1 MMTQKPR
8 LFQLYQPLPIIA
20 CFLTAWF
27 CGTVSPSH
35 AQYYSGAGGFVVA
48 PSDQFPTQTIH
59 DWTTVGHTS
68 NSLPVTQLDANQT
81 FRSSARNDLN
91 QQIPSQQIPSQRVL
105 DQFPVEQ
112 ARPSYTS
119 EMIRS
124 ARISADQFRRIAE
137 IALPPAAKIATG
149 NASFAD
155 QWADLAE
162 TEITL
167 QGRVVDATRKLAATE
182 TEFEDINAKLTNYG
196 LTSTIGMLLRHK
208 KQQLNEWQVHDSQA
222 LYASQ
227 QLQVSRQRQLQLEMV
242 QYDGSEPIAQATE
255 ILAEAGYDYSSPENA
270 GLVSQIQSLL
280 TQRREWID
288 SLEQGYQDYRQKL
301 GELDSA
307 TVASSKLTRDFRRLI
322 DRHVMWIRSDDAVSL
337 DDVKNLKGG
346 IAALFDS
353 RRSAD
358 FGPTINRK
366 IKSNSSAAVMT
377 LVAFIVI
384 LLLRWRFKSWL
395 VGIGCRTK
403 MRDATKETQALS
415 AGVLTVLV
423 SLGIPAALY
432 VVARWLGTGIVSEA
446 TLHASGGFFAA
457 SLVAL
462 AIELPRQMIR
472 TYGYIDRHVDLELPG
487 RDRAVKF
494 LMVFA
499 FGMVVASYAITV
511 MGDLDHGVWRSSVS
525 RFGLFAAMIAVAWTA
540 HRALRPIGGFLEPI
554 IAKYGGAVIHRIR
567 LLIYLVGIGFPVAM
581 IVLTA
586 LGYEFTAT
594 EFLKRAMITMSC
606 CLIAATLW
614 PGVKILAHRGWK
626 LLTGVAP
633 AERQYDEYGEIET
646 TSETI
651 TGTLGEHSLELKHQ
665 LAFLFQCAFVIG
677 AIVSLGWLWIDVFP
691 NVRMGNPVVWTVQDS
706 VTESTVDAAGQT
718 ISSTSIESTDVT
730 AMHLLLAA
738 ATLFVAFQLAKLLPA
753 LFDALVLQRVSFDE
767 GMEHFSLVL
776 GRFLLF
782 GFGCLIACNFVGVRW
797 ATIQWL
803 AVGLMIG
810 LGFGLQDMVR
820 NLFGGFIVLF
830 EKPARLGDLIT
841 VGKVTGRVAAQKLRT
856 TVVSDDEGRE
866 VIIPNKNFV
875 SQDVTNWMGA
885 GRLTVIPLEVAV
897 TRDERPA
904 DVCRTLYE
912 LVIEQPDVLL
922 TPAPQATLVCVGKRS
937 QRIEVRAWIEEGKDA
952 KRYREELLQL
962 VRANLKGNR
971 LLASKQ
977 PSQPE
982 MLDVMDA
989 GFEESILHGSRRRR
1003 KRSA

>member
-1 MMTQKPR
+1 MTTQKPSHSLR
-8 LFQLYQPLPIIA
+8 LPFIA
-20 CFLTAWF
+20 CIFAALF
-27 CGTVSPSH
+27 CGIVSPCP
-35 AQYYSGAGGFVVA
+35 AQYYSDASGFA
-48 PSDQFPTQTIH
+48 STPSDQIPTQRID
-59 DWTTVGHTS
+59 DWSAIDHNT
-68 NSLPVTQLDANQT
+68 NSLPVTQLASRRT
-81 FRSSARNDLN
+81 FRSSTRNDLN
-91 QQIPSQQIPSQRVL
+91 RRFPTEPALEQL
-105 DQFPVEQ
+105 PVEQ
-112 ARPSYTS
+112 IRPSYTF
-119 EMIRS
+119 EMIQS
-124 ARISADQFRRIAE
+124 ARLSANQFRMIAE
-137 IALPPAAKIATG
+137 NALPTAANIATG

-162 TEITL
+162 TQITL
-167 QGRVVDATRKLAATE
+167 EGRVADATRQLVSME
-182 TEFEDINAKLTNYG
+182 SDFQDINTKLTDYG
-196 LTSTIGMLLRHK
+196 LTPTIGMLLRHK
-208 KQQLNEWQVHDSQA
+208 KEQLNAWQVHDSQT
-222 LYASQ
+222 LFASQ
-227 QLQVSRQRQLQLEMV
+227 ELQVSRQKQLELEMV
-242 QYDGSEPIAQATE
+242 QYNGGDPIIQSSE
-255 ILAEAGYDYSSPENA
+255 ILVEAGYDYSSPENA
-270 GLVSQIQSLL
+270 GLVSQMQSLL
-280 TQRREWID
+280 TQRGEWIE
-288 SLEQGYQDYRQKL
+288 SLQQGYKDYRQKL

-307 TVASSKLTRDFRRLI
+307 TVASSKLTKEFRKLI
-322 DRHVMWIRSDDAVSL
+322 DRHVTWIRSDDALSVR
-337 DDVKNLKGG
+337 DVTNLKGG

-358 FGPTINRK
+358 FGPTIKRK
-366 IKSNSSAAVMT
+366 IKSSSSAAVMT

-384 LLLRWRFKSWL
+384 LLLRWRLKSWL

-403 MRDATKETQALS
+403 LRDATKETQLLA

-423 SLGIPAALY
+423 SFAIPSALY

-446 TLHASGGFFAA
+446 TLHASAGFFAA

-462 AIELPRQMIR
+462 TIELPRQILR
-472 TYGYIDRHVDLELPG
+472 TYGYIDRHIDLELPE
-487 RDRAVKF
+487 RERAVRY
-494 LMVFA
+494 LMVLA
-499 FGMVVASYAITV
+499 FGLVVISYAITV
-511 MGDLDHGVWRSSVS
+511 MGALDHGVWRSSVS
-525 RFGLFAAMIAVAWTA
+525 RFGMFLAMLMVAWTA

-554 IAKYGGAVIHRIR
+554 IAKYGGTVIHRIR
-567 LLIYLVGIGFPVAM
+567 LLIYLVGIGFPIAM
-581 IVLTA
+581 IALTA
-586 LGYEFTAT
+586 LGYGFTAT
-594 EFLKRAMITMSC
+594 EFLKRAMITLSC

-614 PGVKILAHRGWK
+614 PSVKILAHRGWK

-633 AERQYDEYGEIET
+633 AERQFDEYGEIET
-646 TSETI
+646 ASETI

-677 AIVSLGWLWIDVFP
+677 AIVSFGWLWIDVFP
-691 NVRMGNPVVWTVQDS
+691 NVRMGNPIVWTVQDS
-706 VTESTVDAAGQT
+706 VTESSVDAAGQT
-718 ISSTSIESTDVT
+718 ISNTFTESTDVT

-738 ATLFVAFQLAKLLPA
+738 ATLFIAFQLAKLLPA

-797 ATIQWL
+797 ETIQWL

-897 TRDERPA
+897 TREERPA

-937 QRIEVRAWIEEGKDA
+937 QRIEVRAWIEESKDA
-952 KRYREELLQL
+952 KRYRDELLQL
-962 VRANLKGNR
+962 VRTHLKGNR
-971 LLASKQ
+971 LLASQQ

-982 MLDVMDA
+982 MIDVMDS
-989 GFEESILHGSRRRR
+989 GFEDSILHGSRRRR